1 MSQEAAPTLDDIR
14 RVYERHSITYGSVTY
29 RPEKRIG
36 IGWVE
41 MLDDEIPAKL
51 KAPPSDPSE
60 IINWGKPHSDY
71 LTSEQIWQR
80 EETPHCWSKR
90 EILRQAKIY
99 GNLRWFEEI
108 DNDGVPK
115 YATLEMM
122 QFASRHWKMRKDGV
136 WILINND
143 LVWLT
148 GLHWYYLQWCW
159 IGKGYPDYR
168 DSDRYF
174 FYAWESI
181 CQNGRLAGMTFLK
194 PRRYGATFKALSFI
208 LEFATRS
215 KATTS
220 YIASNT
226 LAHAQKSI
234 YMEKMV
240 PMYDNVPEF
249 FRPYADGY
257 DKPKNGFV
265 FDTPPRKGKAILDQR
280 EGLKSTIML
289 TKSADGSKLHA
300 GLIDES
306 AKYEEGDIYELVKV
320 IVPTMVD
327 EGMFIGKLMLPTTME
342 EARSEVAIGCF
353 RRLWDASSPALAKK
367 SGTRSTP
374 SKIARLFFPAWYGL
388 YDDIAFIGR
397 FGEAIIEKPNQDQ
410 LSWLSAKYEST
421 EEEDDAWGS
430 SKSKS
435 EIWKEHGS
443 WSYLKLR
450 RSEMA
455 NDTRALASELRKYPF
470 TVEEAF
476 RPSVGSAIIDP
487 LICGNAMADL
497 CRIQPDGRTFS
508 DHIVKRGNIDGVPG
522 NYYFTESKQG
532 VYEVSVRFLEFM
544 EREELKEK
552 VHRQSKPAGRNSLEP
567 ENEKTRPYS
576 FNDIQQSPQGWR
588 PATKRGF
595 IGLDPI
601 DMDKKHRQTSK
612 LSDMAAVAFW
622 CYDID
627 IDGETYRDGGA
638 REMLSNSFVARY
650 RHRHASK
657 TTDFQNVLKLAM
669 WLGYEIHF
677 EMNRGESFRD
687 YLIAMDA
694 IFFKAKSPL
703 EAHLRKR
710 TANSRG
716 APPVDTYTSEFVHQ
730 KGTEKIQLWVD
741 EFGSALTCPFIEI
754 WQEFMRV
761 DLKDMQPFDE
771 YVAVEY
777 ALLKGAPGIIS
788 QAEKKSHIATKP
800 KAAPGGSVYEAFY

>member
-1 MSQEAAPTLDDIR
+1 
-14 RVYERHSITYGSVTY
+14 
-29 RPEKRIG
+29 
-36 IGWVE
+36 
-41 MLDDEIPAKL
+41 
-51 KAPPSDPSE
+51 
-60 IINWGKPHSDY
+60 
-71 LTSEQIWQR
+71 
-80 EETPHCWSKR
+80 
-90 EILRQAKIY
+90 
-99 GNLRWFEEI
+99 
-108 DNDGVPK
+108 
-115 YATLEMM
+115 
-122 QFASRHWKMRKDGV
+122 
-136 WILINND
+136 
-143 LVWLT
+143 
-148 GLHWYYLQWCW
+148 
-159 IGKGYPDYR
+159 
-168 DSDRYF
+168 
-174 FYAWESI
+174 
-181 CQNGRLAGMTFLK
+181 
-194 PRRYGATFKALSFI
+194 
-208 LEFATRS
+208 
-215 KATTS
+215 
-220 YIASNT
+220 
-226 LAHAQKSI
+226 
-234 YMEKMV
+234 
-240 PMYDNVPEF
+240 
-249 FRPYADGY
+249 
-257 DKPKNGFV
+257 
-265 FDTPPRKGKAILDQR
+265 
-280 EGLKSTIML
+280 
-289 TKSADGSKLHA
+289 
-300 GLIDES
+300 
-306 AKYEEGDIYELVKV
+306 
-320 IVPTMVD
+320 
-327 EGMFIGKLMLPTTME
+327 ME
-342 EARSEVAIGCF
+342 EAKSEVAIGCF

-410 LSWLSAKYEST
+410 LTWLSAKYESSQ
-421 EEEDDAWGS
+421 EEDDAWGS

-450 RSEMA
+450 RAEMA

-508 DHIVKRGNIDGVPG
+508 EHLVKKGNIDGVPG

-552 VHRQSKPAGRNSLEP
+552 VRRESKPAGAGSFEP
-567 ENEKTRPYS
+567 EADKVRPYC
-576 FNDIQQSPQGWR
+576 FNDVQQSPQGWR

-601 DMDKKHRQTSK
+601 DMDKKHRTTSQ

-622 CYDID
+622 CYDITV
-627 IDGETYRDGGA
+627 DGETYRDGGA
-638 REMLSNSFVARY
+638 REMYSNSFVARY
-650 RHRHASK
+650 RQRHPSK

-669 WLGYEIHF
+669 WLGYEIHL
-677 EMNRGESFRD
+677 EMNRGESFKD
-687 YLIAMDA
+687 YLKESDAMW
-694 IFFKAKSPL
+694 FKAKSPL
-703 EAHLRKR
+703 EAHLIKR
-710 TANSRG
+710 TSNSRG

-741 EFGSALTCPFIEI
+741 EFGSALTCPFMAI

-761 DLKDMQPFDE
+761 DLKDMEKFDE

-800 KAAPGGSVYEAFY
+800 KAAPGGSVYEAFYN

>member
-1 MSQEAAPTLDDIR
+1 LLPCSEFSLWVSRAAKRRHMDEQELLSLLTQNISFQLRHAHYDRTVQVGYDCHMMTTGKGQEKEVLKYR
-14 RVYERHSITYGSVTY
+14 RFEAEPLKKQRLRLNNPITPVF
-29 RPEKRIG
+29 I
-36 IGWVE
+36 
-41 MLDDEIPAKL
+41 
-51 KAPPSDPSE
+51 SE
-60 IINWGKPHSDY
+60 PDKMFDKM
-71 LTSEQIWQR
+71 TR
-80 EETPHCWSKR
+80 V
-90 EILRQAKIY
+90 
-99 GNLRWFEEI
+99 
-108 DNDGVPK
+108 DGV
-115 YATLEMM
+115 
-122 QFASRHWKMRKDGV
+122 RKDLV
-136 WILINND
+136 TSSEKDKAD
-143 LVWLT
+143 LHTEFWNFQPGKDIDTWLV
-148 GLHWYYLQWCW
+148 
-159 IGKGYPDYR
+159 
-168 DSDRYF
+168 
-174 FYAWESI
+174 
-181 CQNGRLAGMTFLK
+181 
-194 PRRYGATFKALSFI
+194 
-208 LEFATRS
+208 
-215 KATTS
+215 
-220 YIASNT
+220 
-226 LAHAQKSI
+226 
-234 YMEKMV
+234 EK
-240 PMYDNVPEF
+240 YKD
-249 FRPYADGY
+249 
-257 DKPKNGFV
+257 
-265 FDTPPRKGKAILDQR
+265 
-280 EGLKSTIML
+280 
-289 TKSADGSKLHA
+289 
-300 GLIDES
+300 
-306 AKYEEGDIYELVKV
+306 
-320 IVPTMVD
+320 
-327 EGMFIGKLMLPTTME
+327 
-342 EARSEVAIGCF
+342 
-353 RRLWDASSPALAKK
+353 
-367 SGTRSTP
+367 
-374 SKIARLFFPAWYGL
+374 
-388 YDDIAFIGR
+388 
-397 FGEAIIEKPNQDQ
+397 
-410 LSWLSAKYEST
+410 
-421 EEEDDAWGS
+421 EEEDDAWGN
-430 SKSKS
+430 KNTKA
-435 EIWKEHGS
+435 EIWAEHGA
-443 WSYLKLR
+443 WSYLKMR

-455 NDTRALASELRKYPF
+455 SDNKALASELRKYPF

-730 KGTEKIQLWVD
+730 KGTEKIQLWVE
-741 EFGSALTCPFIEI
+741 EFGSALTCPFIET
-754 WQEFMRV
+754 WQEFMIV
-761 DLKDMQPFDE
+761 DLKDMEPFDE